1 MVTLTHIASV
11 PSEVRNAFLFFS
23 VLEFAVGILVNAFI
37 FLVNFRDLVRRQ
49 PLSHCD
55 LVLLS
60 LSLTRLVLH
69 GLLFL
74 KAIQLTHF
82 QRIRDPLSFSY
93 QTIIVL
99 WMIVHQAGLWL
110 TTCLSLLY
118 CSKIVRFSHAFL
130 LRAASWIS
138 RKIPQMLLGA
148 VVLSCVCTLLC
159 LWNFF
164 SGSRFSAVTR
174 LLTNNSTEL
183 NLNIAKLSFFHSFL
197 FCSLASIPS
206 FLLFLVSSGM
216 LVFSLG
222 RHMRM
227 MRAETRGSRDPSLE
241 AHTRALRSLVSFFC
255 LYVLSLSAAL
265 VSVPLLTLWH
275 SKVGVMVCIGIM
287 AACPSGHAVIL
298 ISGNAKLRRAMDTIL
313 LWAKSSFRVRMD
325 HKADP
330 RTPDL
335 C

>member
-1 MVTLTHIASV
+1 MVTLTHIGSV

-23 VLEFAVGILVNAFI
+23 VLQFAVGILVNSFI
-37 FLVNFRDLVRRQ
+37 FLVNFWDLVRRQ

-69 GLLFL
+69 GLLLL

-82 QRIRDPLSFSY
+82 QRLKDPLSFSY

-99 WMIVHQAGLWL
+99 WMIVNQAGLWFA
-110 TTCLSLLY
+110 TCLSLLY

-138 RKIPQMLLGA
+138 RKIPQMLLSA
-148 VVLSCVCTLLC
+148 AVLSCVCTLLC
-159 LWNFF
+159 LWDFF
-164 SGSRFSAVTR
+164 SGSHFSVVTR

-183 NLNIAKLSFFHSFL
+183 NLNIAKLGFFHSFL

-206 FLLFLVSSGM
+206 FSLFLVSSGV

-222 RHMRM
+222 RHVRM
-227 MRAETRGSRDPSLE
+227 MRAKTRGSRDPSLE

-255 LYVLSLSAAL
+255 LYMLSLCAAL
-265 VSVPLLTLWH
+265 FSMPLLTLWH
-275 SKVGVMVCIGIM
+275 SKAGVMVCVGIM

-298 ISGNAKLRRAMDTIL
+298 ISGNAKLRRAVDTIL
-313 LWAKSSFRVRMD
+313 LWAQSSLRVRVD
-325 HKADP
+325 HKTDP
-330 RTPDL
+330 RMSGL